1 MDGDVEL
8 TIYYDSVNNMVI
20 IHDVNKSDDI
30 LLVTYSFDT
39 KKRDENVIEYSRV
52 VEGMPVVW
60 SFKNNLLKT
69 NEQFNGN
76 TYIFNCRCFYFIERD
91 MMSKFKLVKKG
102 R

>member
-69 NEQFNGN
+69 NE
-76 TYIFNCRCFYFIERD
+76 
-91 MMSKFKLVKKG
+91 
-102 R
+102 